1 MQKSGAIEFVG
12 LSICGLG
19 FLNLLLASSP
29 VSYLLKAVLTEVL
42 RSLDLISNPSRDL
55 TTRFMPKALA
65 AEFPL

>member
-1 MQKSGAIEFVG
+1 MRKSGAIEFVG

-19 FLNLLLASSP
+19 FLNLLLASSS

-65 AEFPL
+65 AEFSL

>member
-19 FLNLLLASSP
+19 FLNLLLASSS

-65 AEFPL
+65 AEFSL